1 MNYPIV
7 QTVKNLPAMQE
18 TRVRSLVQ
26 EDPPEKGMVTHSSI
40 LAWRI
45 PWPEK
50 PEGLQPVGSQR
61 VGHNWVVNTHT
72 HTHTHTHKVITAWK
86 KMFDMVMYKLYSILW
101 IMCKG
106 GILMPTSFLENSL
119 VKWFKIRNFKIF
131 QKHMPLATVPFKFNI
146 QKENEWIL
154 FTTCW

>member
-26 EDPPEKGMVTHSSI
+26 EDPPEKGMVAHSSI

-50 PEGLQPVGSQR
+50 PEGLQSVGSQR
-61 VGHNWVVNTHT
+61 VGHN
-72 HTHTHTHKVITAWK
+72 
-86 KMFDMVMYKLYSILW
+86 
-101 IMCKG
+101 
-106 GILMPTSFLENSL
+106 
-119 VKWFKIRNFKIF
+119 
-131 QKHMPLATVPFKFNI
+131 
-146 QKENEWIL
+146 
-154 FTTCW
+154 